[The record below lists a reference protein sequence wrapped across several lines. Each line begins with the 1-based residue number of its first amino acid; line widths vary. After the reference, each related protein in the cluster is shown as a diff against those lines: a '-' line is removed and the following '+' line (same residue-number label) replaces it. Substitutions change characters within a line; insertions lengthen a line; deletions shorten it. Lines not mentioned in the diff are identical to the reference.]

1 MGAVFN
7 PNDPKWIK
15 GRAEILEPR
24 GIIPN
29 VVEST
34 PRGERGWDIFSR
46 LLKERIIFIGT
57 PIDDMVANVT
67 FVPSTPVRQPSAVCK
82 TLNATTTSQRNSR
95 SRMVSLKKCLQRAKR
110 HFRAKLK

>member
-46 LLKERIIFIGT
+46 LLKERIT
-57 PIDDMVANVT
+57 EVK
-67 FVPSTPVRQPSAVCK
+67 Q
-82 TLNATTTSQRNSR
+82 
-95 SRMVSLKKCLQRAKR
+95 
-110 HFRAKLK
+110 